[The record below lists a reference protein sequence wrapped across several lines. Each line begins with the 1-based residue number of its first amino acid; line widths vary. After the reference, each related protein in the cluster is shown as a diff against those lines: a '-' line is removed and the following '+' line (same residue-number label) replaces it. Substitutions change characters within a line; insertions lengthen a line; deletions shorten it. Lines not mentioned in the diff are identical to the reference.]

1 MDLDQ
6 PGAESPSSA
15 ARKAQ
20 PGAGSLALA
29 VRRVLPSVRA
39 DLERL
44 VRIGSVSADPAAAPQ
59 VLTSAGE
66 VARLLRAAGLP
77 KVEVLGVE
85 GGQPAVL
92 GHRPGPPGAPT
103 VLLYAHH
110 DVQPPGDPAGWDGDP
125 FEPAVR
131 DGRLYGRGVAD
142 DKAGIAVHLA
152 ALRAHGGAP
161 PVGVSVLVEG
171 EEEIGS
177 PSLPRFLAEYSGRI
191 PADVVV
197 LADSANWAADVPALT
212 TSLRGGAS
220 VTVQVRALRHGVHS
234 GLYGG
239 AVPDALTALSRL
251 LATLHDERGDVA
263 VTGLARGTAE
273 PLGLTVERLRA
284 DAGLLDGVALIGS
297 GGLTERLWAH
307 PAIAVI
313 GIDAPPVEG
322 AANVL
327 VPAARAKVS
336 LRVAPGDDAVRAR
349 AALASHL
356 RAHAPWG
363 VQVTVQPDAAVAP
376 YTARTGGRAYLAAHA
391 ALDEAWGA
399 PAVDIGVGGSLQFV
413 TAFAERYPDAEILIT
428 AVEDSDTR
436 AHGPNESLHLAVFER
451 ACLAETLLLRNIA
464 ATS

>member
-1 MDLDQ
+1 MGVNSDQ
-6 PGAESPSSA
+6 
-15 ARKAQ
+15 
-20 PGAGSLALA
+20 AGSGELADA

-44 VRIGSVSADPAAAPQ
+44 VRIGSVSADPAAAPR
-59 VLTSAGE
+59 LRASAAE
-66 VARLLRAAGLP
+66 VAALLRAAGLP
-77 KVEVLGVE
+77 EVDVLGVE
-85 GGQPAVL
+85 GGQPTVL

-110 DVQPPGDPAGWDGDP
+110 DVQPPGDPADWDSDP

-131 DGRLYGRGVAD
+131 DGRLYGRGAAD

-152 ALRAHGGAP
+152 ALRAHGDAL
-161 PVGVSVLVEG
+161 PVAVSVLVEG

-177 PSLPRFLAEYSGRI
+177 PSLPRFLAEYSARI

-212 TSLRGGAS
+212 TSLRGGAN

-239 AVPDALTALSRL
+239 AVPDALTALCRL

-273 PLGLTVERLRA
+273 PLGLTEDRLRA

-297 GGLTERLWAH
+297 GALTERLWAH

-313 GIDAPPVEG
+313 GIDAPPAKG

-327 VPAARAKVS
+327 VPAARATVS

-363 VQVTVQPDAAVAP
+363 VQVTVQPGATVAP
-376 YTARTGGRAYLAAHA
+376 YAARAGGRAYRAAHA
-391 ALDEAWGA
+391 ALAEAWGV

-428 AVEDSDTR
+428 GVEDPDTR
-436 AHGPNESLHLAVFER
+436 AHGPNESLHLGVFER
-451 ACLAETLLLRNIA
+451 ACLAETLLLRNLA
-464 ATS
+464 ASG